1 MSYGAYLRELLRPL
15 RIYGLEGTANGGELE
30 AQGKALD
37 GVEAAM
43 EEVQR
48 EMLICTAEGRGL
60 EAVEA
65 LLARKPVAASVESL
79 LVRRPVAHTAEER
92 RQALAALLRI
102 GGDSFT
108 LTAINDNLK
117 GCGLNAVASETETP
131 GVVEVRFPDVP
142 GIPDGFESMRAI
154 LEDILP
160 CHLDIRYVYWYITWA
175 LMEERFATW
184 GDIEKLGPT
193 WEELEKM
200 VRD

>member
-65 LLARKPVAASVESL
+65 LLARKPVAASL
-79 LVRRPVAHTAEER
+79 ER
-92 RQALAALLRI
+92 RRAALAALLRI

-108 LTAINDNLK
+108 LAAVNDTVS
-117 GCGLNAVASETETP
+117 GCGLPARVEEAGVGAVSVSFP
-131 GVVEVRFPDVP
+131 GVAGVP
-142 GIPDGFESMRAI
+142 PGFDGMRPI
-154 LEDILP
+154 IEGILP
-160 CHLDIRYVYWYITWA
+160 AHLEIQYRFWYLTWA
-175 LMEERFATW
+175 ELEARFSCWQDME
-184 GDIEKLGPT
+184 DLGLT
-193 WEELEKM
+193 WERLETF
-200 VRD
+200 VEQPVNGFF

>member
-65 LLARKPVAASVESL
+65 LLARKPVAASL
-79 LVRRPVAHTAEER
+79 ER
-92 RQALAALLRI
+92 RRAALAALLRI

-108 LTAINDNLK
+108 LAAINDNLA
-117 GCGLNAVASETETP
+117 GCGLNAVASETGTP
-131 GVVEVRFPDVP
+131 GYVEVRFPDVP
-142 GIPDGFESMRAI
+142 GIPDGFEELKQI
-154 LEDILP
+154 IEDILP
-160 CHLDIRYVYWYITWA
+160 CHLEIEYVFWYVTWERMEA
-175 LMEERFATW
+175 LFDTW
-184 GDIEKLGPT
+184 GDIEAGNYT
-193 WEELEKM
+193 WGTLEKL
-200 VRD
+200 VRDT

>member
-65 LLARKPVAASVESL
+65 LLARKPVAASL
-79 LVRRPVAHTAEER
+79 ER
-92 RQALAALLRI
+92 RRAALAALLRI

-154 LEDILP
+154 
-160 CHLDIRYVYWYITWA
+160 RYVYWYITWA

>member
-1 MSYGAYLRELLRPL
+1 MSHGQYLRELLRPL
-15 RIYGLEGTANGGELE
+15 GVYDLEAPFNGGELD
-30 AQGKALD
+30 AQGEALD
-37 GVEAAM
+37 GAMAAL

-48 EMLICTAEGRGL
+48 ESSLVTAEDWGL
-60 EAVEA
+60 EQI
-65 LLARKPVAASVESL
+65 ARL
-79 LVRRPVAHTAEER
+79 FVRRPVAREP
-92 RQALAALLRI
+92 RQLAAALAALLRI

-175 LMEERFATW
+175 MLQARFQTW
-184 GDIEKLGPT
+184 GEIESLGLSWSALEKL
-193 WEELEKM
+193 
-200 VRD
+200 VR

>member
-1 MSYGAYLRELLRPL
+1 MDLKQAKELVRGRLSDKRYEHTINVKKMAVKLAKHYGA
-15 RIYGLEGTANGGELE
+15 
-30 AQGKALD
+30 D
-37 GVEAAM
+37 
-43 EEVQR
+43 EEQ
-48 EMLICTAEGRGL
+48 A
-60 EAVEA
+60 
-65 LLARKPVAASVESL
+65 
-79 LVRRPVAHTAEER
+79 
-92 RQALAALLRI
+92 ALAALLRI

>member
-65 LLARKPVAASVESL
+65 LLARKPVAASL
-79 LVRRPVAHTAEER
+79 ER
-92 RQALAALLRI
+92 RRAALAALLRI

-108 LTAINDNLK
+108 LAAINDTIS
-117 GCGLNAVASETETP
+117 GCGVNARVEETDQAGT
-131 GVVEVRFPDVP
+131 VEVSFPQVP
-142 GIPDGFESMRAI
+142 GIPPNFEEIRVI
-154 LEDILP
+154 IEDIIP
-160 CHLDIRYVYWYITWA
+160 AHLIIQYHYWYLTWQQ
-175 LMEERFATW
+175 LEQKFSCW
-184 GDIEKLGPT
+184 QDIEDKNLT
-193 WEELEKM
+193 WYGLETY
-200 VRD
+200 VEPEDET

>member
-1 MSYGAYLRELLRPL
+1 MSGHGDYLRQLLAPL
-15 RIYGLEGTANGGELE
+15 RVYRLEGTANGGELD
-30 AQGKALD
+30 AQGAALD
-37 GVEAAM
+37 AVMARLEDT
-43 EEVQR
+43 QK
-48 EMLICTAEGRGL
+48 EMLVSTAEGRGL
-60 EAVEA
+60 EAIEA
-65 LLARKPVAASVESL
+65 LLARKPVTDSL
-79 LVRRPVAHTAEER
+79 KRRRE
-92 RQALAALLRI
+92 ALAALLRI

-200 VRD
+200 VQEDEAG

>member
-1 MSYGAYLRELLRPL
+1 MSYAEALRDLLRPL
-15 RIYGLEGTANGGELE
+15 GVYRLEEGYGAGELTGVG
-30 AQGKALD
+30 AGLD
-37 GVEAAM
+37 GCGSELDRVE
-43 EEVQR
+43 R
-48 EMLICTAEGRGL
+48 EMLLTTAQDTGL
-60 EAVEA
+60 EA
-65 LLARKPVAASVESL
+65 VESL
-79 LVRRPVAHTAEER
+79 LVRRPVTDSLER
-92 RQALAALLRI
+92 RRAALAALLRI

>member
-65 LLARKPVAASVESL
+65 LLARKPVAASL
-79 LVRRPVAHTAEER
+79 ER
-92 RQALAALLRI
+92 RRAALAALLRI

-108 LTAINDNLK
+108 LAAINDTIS
-117 GCGLNAVASETETP
+117 GCGVNARVEETDQAGT
-131 GVVEVRFPDVP
+131 VEVSFPQVP
-142 GIPDGFESMRAI
+142 GIPPNFEEIRVI
-154 LEDILP
+154 IEDIIP
-160 CHLDIRYVYWYITWA
+160 AHLIIRYHYWYLTWQQ
-175 LMEERFATW
+175 LEQKFSCW
-184 GDIEKLGPT
+184 QDIEDLNLT
-193 WEELEKM
+193 WYGLETY
-200 VRD
+200 VDPEDET